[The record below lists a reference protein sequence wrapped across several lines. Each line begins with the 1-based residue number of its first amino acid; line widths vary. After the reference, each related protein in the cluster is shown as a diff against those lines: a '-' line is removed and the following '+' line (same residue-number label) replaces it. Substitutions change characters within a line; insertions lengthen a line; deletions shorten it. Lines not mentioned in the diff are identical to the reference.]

1 MHMGDIEVRYLEGGN
16 FCLDG
21 GAMFGVVPKVFWDK
35 KSPPDEKN
43 RIRLRAN
50 SLLVRAHGKTI
61 VIETGNGT
69 KWDQKQRAI
78 YAVQEGDPLVD
89 SLAENGVQPHEVDL
103 VINTHL
109 HFDHAGGN
117 TRIEKGRAVPA
128 FPNARYVLQRSELAH
143 ATAPTERDRASY
155 FPDNFVPLEAAGK
168 LSLIGDDRVIA
179 PGVELI
185 RTPGHNADMMCVR
198 LHGGGKVAF
207 LFDDLIPMTPHLSL
221 PWIMGYDLYPLQTLE
236 NKRKWI
242 PQVVQ
247 GEWLALFVHDPLVP
261 AAYLRER
268 DGKIEVEPVKVD

>member
-1 MHMGDIEVRYLEGGN
+1 M
-16 FCLDG
+16 
-21 GAMFGVVPKVFWDK
+21 
-35 KSPPDEKN
+35 
-43 RIRLRAN
+43 
-50 SLLVRAHGKTI
+50 
-61 VIETGNGT
+61 T
-69 KWDQKQRAI
+69 KW
-78 YAVQEGDPLVD
+78 
-89 SLAENGVQPHEVDL
+89 
-103 VINTHL
+103 
-109 HFDHAGGN
+109 
-117 TRIEKGRAVPA
+117 
-128 FPNARYVLQRSELAH
+128 FPTFRNARYVVQRGEFEH
-143 ATAPTERDRASY
+143 AKNPTERDRASY
-155 FPDNFVPLEAAGK
+155 FPDNFMPLEAAGK

-236 NKRKWI
+236 NKKKWI

-247 GEWLALFVHDPLVP
+247 GEWLALFVHDPHVP